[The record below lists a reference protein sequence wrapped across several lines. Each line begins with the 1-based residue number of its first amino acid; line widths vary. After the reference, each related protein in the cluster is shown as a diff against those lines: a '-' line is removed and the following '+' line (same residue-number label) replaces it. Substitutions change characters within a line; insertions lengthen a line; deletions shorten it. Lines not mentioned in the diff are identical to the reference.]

1 MTLEITAKEKEV
13 LLEILESVS
22 KETLHAIH
30 HTDTNDF
37 KEMLR
42 QRLEVVDE
50 LREKIN
56 QQSD

>member
-37 KEMLR
+37 KEMLK
-42 QRLEVVDE
+42 QRLETIDG
-50 LREKIN
+50 LKEKIN
-56 QQSD
+56 QESN